1 MPAWAG
7 DRREIPALAN
17 FEAAKPPVGSFLRS
31 NRPADPLEPSRPDQS
46 ARTAFDC
53 VQLEM
58 PDAQDIPTPLGAAR
72 ADALADQAPLAEQRA
87 SQPAPPSQPDV
98 EQQQAAA
105 AQSEAQR
112 ETQPGARPAAATKPA
127 PKPWHWHVVLL
138 NDDHHTYDYVVRMV
152 QELFGRTREDAYAM
166 ALKVDGDGRVVLL
179 KTHREHAELKR
190 EQIIAFGRDP
200 LMASSKG
207 PMSAVLE
214 PAE

>member
-1 MPAWAG
+1 
-7 DRREIPALAN
+7 
-17 FEAAKPPVGSFLRS
+17 
-31 NRPADPLEPSRPDQS
+31 
-46 ARTAFDC
+46 
-53 VQLEM
+53 M
-58 PDAQDIPTPLGAAR
+58 PDAQDIPTPHNAAR
-72 ADALADQAPLAEQRA
+72 PHTPAEHAALAEQRI

-98 EQQQAAA
+98 E
-105 AQSEAQR
+105 R
-112 ETQPGARPAAATKPA
+112 HQPAPAHTEPQPDARPAATPKPA

-152 QELFGRTREDAYAM
+152 QELFGRTRKDAYAM

-179 KTHREHAELKR
+179 TTHREHAELKR